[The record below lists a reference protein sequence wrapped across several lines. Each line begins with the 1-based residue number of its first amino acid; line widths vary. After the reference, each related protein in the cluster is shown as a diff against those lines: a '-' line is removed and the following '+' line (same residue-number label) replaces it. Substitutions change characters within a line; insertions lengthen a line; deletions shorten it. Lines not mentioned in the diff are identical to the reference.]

1 MTLWK
6 GLFLGNYKVEYLVY
20 LSDETN
26 VLDSSSCKKRTK
38 LHSAYISWGLKDTMY
53 SNALDKSQITTFC
66 TTLLLSLSSEKK
78 GERKKRKKSRKG
90 GIM

>member
-38 LHSAYISWGLKDTMY
+38 LHSAYISLGLKDTMY
-53 SNALDKSQITTFC
+53 SINHKLPPFVQHCYCHF
-66 TTLLLSLSSEKK
+66 LQ
-78 GERKKRKKSRKG
+78 RKKEKEE
-90 GIM
+90 